1 MAVSQNPSQLSAGFS
16 FWKQSNCDEKLE
28 KLGSYIPHLMKK
40 VESDQDNLECANE
53 SLRSDLQRWQVEKQ
67 QSLKKVLLDFVSKQ
81 INYYQAVVNS
91 WEYVANELNQQQTAA
106 LKNNL
111 K

>member
-1 MAVSQNPSQLSAGFS
+1 MTISQNPSQQSAGFS
-16 FWKQSNCDEKLE
+16 FWKQPNCDEKLE

-67 QSLKKVLLDFVSKQ
+67 QCMKKILLDFVNKQ

-91 WEYVANELNQQQTAA
+91 WEYVVNELNQQSIA
-106 LKNNL
+106 LKNNS